1 MDEPLVTVFEGNGYS
16 AEMEAQSVRALLEA
30 DGIDSVVVR
39 ENVPEIPLGR
49 VTVRVLASEAAQA
62 EELLRDAQ
70 TAGTEAVEQVE
81 SESEL

>member
-49 VTVRVLASEAAQA
+49 VTVRVLASEAARA